1 MQKRNWA
8 MIAAAVAGT
17 AAAGAAAYIVQEKR
31 TEQPPYTVERRDD
44 PIELRRYP
52 ELLVAE
58 TETNGPRQAALG
70 RGFGRLADYIFAKNR
85 GGEGIAMTAPV
96 LSERDAPI
104 AMTAPVTSERT
115 GNQWRTR
122 FVMPAKY
129 TRATLPPPGPGVTI
143 TTVPARRV
151 AVYRFSGV
159 ATDAALAKAE
169 AALRA
174 WLTKERLDGGAVT
187 YAFYNSPFMP
197 GPLRR
202 NEVMIAL
209 PG

>member
-1 MQKRNWA
+1 MAKRNWA
-8 MIAAAVAGT
+8 LIAAAVAGT
-17 AAAGAAAYIVQEKR
+17 AAAGAAAFIVQEKR
-31 TEQPPYTVERRDD
+31 TEQPPYSVERRDGA
-44 PIELRRYP
+44 IEIRRYP

-58 TETNGPRQAALG
+58 TETAGPRQAALG
-70 RGFGRLADYIFAKNR
+70 RGFGRLANYIFAKDR
-85 GGEGIAMTAPV
+85 AGDGIAMTAPV
-96 LSERDAPI
+96 LSERDTKI
-104 AMTAPVTSERT
+104 AMTAPVTSERA
-115 GNQWRTR
+115 GDQWRTR

-129 TRATLPPPGPGVTI
+129 TRETLPAPGPGVTI

-174 WLTKERLDGGAVT
+174 WLAQAELGSGPVT

-202 NEVMIAL
+202 NEVMITL
-209 PG
+209 PS